1 MIIVLLLLLFA
12 VVCGGDKINIVCIDT
27 NLPNKKMY
35 IDIRISCMQLVALLL
50 LDYCYCC
57 LLMIVYVFILVA

>member
-50 LDYCYCC
+50 LDYCC